1 MSLRNVDAS
10 QTETQ
15 AEQMETV
22 QQAMPAFPLYSAII
36 IGCLVLV
43 YCFQIK
49 ADGNSNFIAGG
60 DNSIFLAGFDKPA
73 FISGQYWRIFT
84 GFTLHSGLMHLFFN
98 CYAIY
103 VLGKLV
109 ETLSNRAHLANIFPL
124 AAIGGNILSL
134 IFLPDGISVG
144 ASGGVTGFL
153 GYLAV
158 YGYKR
163 RAILS
168 NDFLKNMLFNIG
180 FLALY
185 GIVLYQKID
194 NFGHLGGLLT
204 GAIYGFIQ
212 ISGDVY
218 KDPRNISPKIKSAGL
233 IALGITILISIFSVL
248 VLSKI
253 I

>member
-1 MSLRNVDAS
+1 MEAV
-10 QTETQ
+10 QT
-15 AEQMETV
+15 
-22 QQAMPAFPLYSAII
+22 AMPAFPVYSAII
-36 IGCLVLV
+36 IGCLILV

-73 FISGQYWRIFT
+73 FIGGQYWRIFT
-84 GFTLHSGLMHLFFN
+84 GSMLHSGLMHLFFN

-109 ETLSNRAHLANIFPL
+109 ETLSNRAHLANIFLL
-124 AAIGGNILSL
+124 AAIGGDILSL

-168 NDFLKNMLFNIG
+168 NSFLKNMLFNIG

-185 GIVLYQKID
+185 GIALYQKID

-204 GAIYGFIQ
+204 GAVYGFIQ

-218 KDPRNISPKIKSAGL
+218 EDPRNVSPKMKIIGM
-233 IALGITILISIFSVL
+233 IALGLTILVSIFSVL
-248 VLSKI
+248 VLLKI
-253 I
+253 V